1 VTNIMFNKIL
11 VIEYVLCLISL
22 VGCVIGLILYQVKD
36 IVETKEQSDL
46 E

>member
-1 VTNIMFNKIL
+1 MTNIMFNKIL